1 MATKFTFPASDA
13 LTCPEGVAPENVP
26 LIDLKNVR
34 FSYDPATGHW
44 IFNDPINFTVT
55 ATTRV
60 GVMGPNGA
68 GKSTLLKLLTHK
80 LKPQDGSVDHHNNF
94 KLAYFGQHSTAEL
107 DLETTAQDFMVQCF
121 PKAKP
126 AMLRNHLGKTG
137 IVGDVADTR
146 IKGLSYSQR
155 ACIMFAKLTYAGPHL
170 LILDEP
176 TNFLDLESVDS
187 LISAC
192 NKYAGAL
199 LLVSHNR
206 DFLKKCAKQ
215 FLSVVPGHFNL
226 YEDLKTAEKA
236 TYTFIAEMEEGGNVS
251 KTALQNNPGG
261 GTVHSSQ
268 NTNTTAAG
276 AAPKTAAPAATK
288 AAATGAATKPAATKA
303 PATATATAGETF
315 AVGEKVQAKFSEDG
329 KWYKAVIKAVKGT
342 DYQVTYVEYG
352 NSEFVPAASVKKMP
366 AAPAKTAAAPARR

>member
-1 MATKFTFPASDA
+1 
-13 LTCPEGVAPENVP
+13 L
-26 LIDLKNVR
+26 
-34 FSYDPATGHW
+34 
-44 IFNDPINFTVT
+44 
-55 ATTRV
+55 
-60 GVMGPNGA
+60 GPNGA

-80 LKPQDGSVDHHNNF
+80 LKPQDGSVDHHPDF

-107 DLETTAQDFMVQCF
+107 DLETTAQDFMVHSF

-155 ACIMFAKLTYAGPHL
+155 ACIMFAKLTFAGPHL

-192 NKYAGAL
+192 NKYSGAL

-206 DFLKKCAKQ
+206 DFLRKCAKQ

-226 YEDLKTAEKA
+226 YDDLKTAERA

-251 KTALQNNPGG
+251 KSALQNNPGG
-261 GTVHSSQ
+261 GTVHTSQ
-268 NTNTTAAG
+268 KTEGGA
-276 AAPKTAAPAATK
+276 AAPKP
-288 AAATGAATKPAATKA
+288 AAATTTTTTAAATKA
-303 PATATATAGETF
+303 PATAATKPAATPAAAPAGGETF
-315 AVGEKVQAKFSEDG
+315 AVGERVQAKYSADG
-329 KWYKAVIKAVKGT
+329 KWYKAIIKAVKGT
-342 DYQVTYVEYG
+342 DYQVTYVDYG
-352 NSEFVPAASVKKMP
+352 NSEFVPLTSVKKF
-366 AAPAKTAAAPARR
+366 AAPPARR